1 MKKCPSCSRSYAD
14 DSLSFCLDDGSPL
27 LSVGAGAGGSAAG
40 QSPSYDPQATLQYN
54 QARETNPP
62 PPQGYGTG
70 QPYTPV
76 QTPSWSPT
84 PPAGAIP
91 ARPKKSKAPY
101 WILGSIVALALIVVA
116 GAVLVIVLASF
127 GETNTNNSNNS
138 NLSNNRN
145 SANANNSNQQAANKN
160 SGSASGKDYQLR
172 DDFSAKKWWVGAN
185 AFGQAE
191 YVNDEYRLAATVFEG
206 YVVVYGPKRDEYLTE
221 YVTARVTARS
231 VSGVS
236 PSLGYGLAVYG
247 KMESGNLGDYAF
259 LIRTD
264 ESPAFRVALHQGGK
278 ETTLVTWTRSSL
290 IRTGSTPNQL
300 EVRVND
306 DQLSFY
312 INGQYATS
320 VSDSAEYKHG
330 YVGFYTSDTTPVAF
344 DDLEIYK
351 EILSK
356 ELPSSPVE
364 IPR

>member
-27 LSVGAGAGGSAAG
+27 LSVGAGGAGGAAG

-62 PPQGYGTG
+62 PTEVYGAG

-76 QTPSWSPT
+76 QTPSWSPA
-84 PPAGAIP
+84 PPAGAIGHAKP
-91 ARPKKSKAPY
+91 QTYKALY
-101 WILGSIVALALIVVA
+101 WIVGSVLALALLVVI
-116 GAVLVIVLASF
+116 GAVLIIVLASF

-145 SANANNSNQQAANKN
+145 SGNANNANQGALNKN

-191 YVNDEYRLAATVFEG
+191 YVNDEYRLASTVFEG
-206 YVVVYGPKRDEYLTE
+206 YVVVYGPKSDDYLTE

-231 VSGVS
+231 VSGIS

-247 KMESGNLGDYAF
+247 EMKNGNLEDYAF

-264 ESPAFRVALHQGGK
+264 ENPAFRVALHQGGK

-320 VSDSAEYKHG
+320 VSDSAGYKRG
-330 YVGFYTSDTTPVAF
+330 YVGFYTSDTAPVAF

-351 EILSK
+351 
-356 ELPSSPVE
+356 
-364 IPR
+364 